1 MVFGSEVEGLSVLT
15 HTHTPPLLTSL
26 THAIPLSPRVAK
38 CSSIAICVLAI
49 AAHLHA
55 GNCCCYSRTSIFA
68 SSQLLLFTH
77 EPRKRCSFLMGF
89 DCFSHAQEFLGL
101 THMIFFCGLVDGAAV
116 SLPHELNYGF
126 GVDCYSCPGRN
137 SVNSFCRKVCVSLP
151 VASLSQMDY

>member
-1 MVFGSEVEGLSVLT
+1 MVLGSGVAGLSVLT
-15 HTHTPPLLTSL
+15 HMHTPPLLTSL

-38 CSSIAICVLAI
+38 CSGIAIRVLAI
-49 AAHLHA
+49 AAHPRA
-55 GNCCCYSRTSIFA
+55 GNCCCYSRTSNFA

-77 EPRKRCSFLMGF
+77 EPRKSCPFLTGS

-101 THMIFFCGLVDGAAV
+101 THVIFFCRLVDGAAV

-137 SVNSFCRKVCVSLP
+137 SVNLFYRMVCVSLP
-151 VASLSQMDY
+151 VASLS